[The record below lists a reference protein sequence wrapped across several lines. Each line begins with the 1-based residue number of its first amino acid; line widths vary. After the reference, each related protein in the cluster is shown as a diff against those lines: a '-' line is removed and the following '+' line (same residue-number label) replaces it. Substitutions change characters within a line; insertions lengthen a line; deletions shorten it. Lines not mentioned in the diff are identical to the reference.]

1 MDINRIHPD
10 LRKATASFPK
20 LPLTSG
26 FGRLV
31 TRLLLPL
38 LVPRT
43 TNVDGVTVEQ
53 VTTAAGLKLRV
64 YTPSGAKTRA
74 ALLYIHGG
82 GMMIGTPSQDD
93 RLLASTAA
101 ELDIMIVSPD
111 YRLAPENP
119 DPAALDD
126 CRAAWTWMINNQSAR
141 GIDTARMAIGGE
153 SAGGGLAAGLVLR
166 IHDEGGI
173 QPVAQWLFCPMLD
186 DRTALDRSLDETDHF
201 VWNNTLNVAGWT
213 SYLGE
218 RFGTDDVSEY
228 AAPARRANLRG
239 LPQAWIGIGD
249 VELFYDECKEY
260 AIRLS
265 AAGVPCQLDVV
276 SGAPHS
282 FQGLAP
288 ETQLAKDYLAK
299 ATSWLREAL
308 KA

>member
-38 LVPRT
+38 LVPRGKS
-43 TNVDGVTVEQ
+43 VDGVTIEQ
-53 VTTAAGLKLRV
+53 VTTPSGLKMRV
-64 YTPSGAKTRA
+64 YAPDGAKTRA

-101 ELDIMIVSPD
+101 ELDIVIVSPD

-119 DPAALDD
+119 APAALDD

-186 DRTALDRSLDETDHF
+186 DRTALDRTLDETDHF

-228 AAPARRANLRG
+228 AAPARRANFRG
-239 LPQAWIGIGD
+239 LPQTWIGVGD
-249 VELFYDECKEY
+249 VELFYEECREY
-260 AIRLS
+260 ANRLS
-265 AAGVPCQLDVV
+265 AAGVPCQFDVV
-276 SGAPHS
+276 TGAPHS

-288 ETQLAKDYLAK
+288 ETQLAKDYLTK
-299 ATSWLREAL
+299 ATSWLRQAL